1 MRKNMLAFD
10 PCLND
15 EDWKVIAFALHRKG
29 YLTEY
34 PHFLAAATE
43 GRNKLRLTHR
53 EDVRAALRELIA
65 TPDAASFHPAAHDA
79 IRKLMTED

>member
-10 PCLND
+10 RCLND
-15 EDWKVIAFALHRKG
+15 EDWKVIAYALYRKG

-34 PHFLAAATE
+34 LHYLEAATE
-43 GRNKLRLTHR
+43 GRTKLRLMDR
-53 EDVRAALRELIA
+53 DVVRAALRELIA

-79 IRKLMTED
+79 IRKLD